1 MYALGELDAVLSS
14 AVVAAGLV
22 VVAAAAGPSS
32 DWASCWGACPAVPCD
47 LEPGRAS

>member
-14 AVVAAGLV
+14 A

-32 DWASCWGACPAVPCD
+32 DWASCWGACPGVPCD